1 MWLLLLHKDEVFA
14 MTSRTEHPGVEHQR
28 AGNKRLNHRKQTNT
42 IKAFLLELVCLSV
55 HMKGLDPVI
64 ASVYRAQLTG
74 IETFAYIVLRVLILQ

>member
-1 MWLLLLHKDEVFA
+1 MWLLLLHKAEVFA

-55 HMKGLDPVI
+55 HTVI